1 MIDIHAHILPGLDD
15 GAADLE
21 ESIRMIRLAEEQGI
35 HKIIATPHFSYHFPN
50 ASGKVRRT
58 CEQLRQRL
66 EETTDSQVE
75 LYCGQEILYCGDT
88 LRQIREGEAL
98 SMAGS
103 RYFLMEFLPFD
114 SYAKIQGAVR
124 SVSMLGKTV
133 ILAHVERYECLRKE
147 GCVQELLQEG
157 ARLQMNYRP
166 VGQKWY
172 NETSRWCRKM
182 LREENIHFLGTDM
195 HNLGGRSPE
204 LLPALRWMRRHL
216 RGTYREAVCRGN
228 AEKIIK
234 NEWIE

>member
-1 MIDIHAHILPGLDD
+1 M
-15 GAADLE
+15 
-21 ESIRMIRLAEEQGI
+21 R
-35 HKIIATPHFSYHFPN
+35 PHFSYHFPN

-103 RYFLMEFLPFD
+103 RYFLMELLPFD

-182 LREENIHFLGTDM
+182 LRGEKWNQ
-195 HNLGGRSPE
+195 
-204 LLPALRWMRRHL
+204 RHL
-216 RGTYREAVCRGN
+216 TMKWRLISGN
-228 AEKIIK
+228 CFMCSGARHC
-234 NEWIE
+234 WLRRLGFWSAA

>member
-15 GAADLE
+15 GAAD
-21 ESIRMIRLAEEQGI
+21 
-35 HKIIATPHFSYHFPN
+35 
-50 ASGKVRRT
+50 
-58 CEQLRQRL
+58 L

-103 RYFLMEFLPFD
+103 RYFLME
-114 SYAKIQGAVR
+114 
-124 SVSMLGKTV
+124 
-133 ILAHVERYECLRKE
+133 
-147 GCVQELLQEG
+147 
-157 ARLQMNYRP
+157 
-166 VGQKWY
+166 
-172 NETSRWCRKM
+172 
-182 LREENIHFLGTDM
+182 
-195 HNLGGRSPE
+195 